1 MQAMED
7 LELLREYGARGS
19 EAAFTKLVSR
29 RVGFVYSAAL
39 RQVRDPHLAEEITQ
53 GVFILLARKAGGL
66 PAQTLL
72 AGWLFRTTRFLA
84 LAQIR
89 AAAKRRQREIEAQ
102 MQSEP
107 DSNAVDDF
115 WERLSPLLD
124 EVMAQLGEKD
134 RQAVLLRFF
143 ENKSFLEVGARLG
156 MSENT
161 AGKRVARA
169 LEKLRQGFLKR
180 GVAATTVVIAAAIS
194 AHSVQAA
201 PAALAN
207 TTAAVAIGKGAATA
221 GSTVSLLQ
229 GAAKLMAWTKAK
241 TALAVSTC
249 VLVAGTTAILIPH
262 LQARQLRTIQ
272 DEWSVLSGANA
283 KWSFDGGHI
292 QAQTIAGESILA
304 SRQAYGD
311 VTFSALAGSQDH
323 EASFAI
329 RMQDAANGYFIVF
342 APANTRVNPN
352 GYIRLSR
359 RVSGSETTLADYKKQ
374 KVLGVGHSATIKV
387 LAKGPSIEV
396 FLNGDRVI
404 QAQDTTFASGRIGL
418 RIFGFSSSYPCN
430 STFSNVRFD

>member
-7 LELLREYGARGS
+7 LDLLREYAARGS
-19 EAAFTKLVSR
+19 EAAFSELVSR

-53 GVFILLARKAGGL
+53 GVFILLASKAGGL

-72 AGWLFRTTRFLA
+72 TGWLFRTTRFMA
-84 LAQIR
+84 LVQLR
-89 AAAKRRQREIEAQ
+89 NAARRRQRELEAH

-107 DSNAVDDF
+107 DSNSVDDF

-180 GVAATTVVIAAAIS
+180 GVAATTVVIASALS

-201 PAALAN
+201 PAALAT
-207 TTAAVAIGKGAATA
+207 TTAAAAIGKGAAAA

-229 GAAKLMAWTKAK
+229 GLMAWTKAK

-249 VLVAGTTAILIPH
+249 VLVAGTTVILI
-262 LQARQLRTIQ
+262 
-272 DEWSVLSGANA
+272 
-283 KWSFDGGHI
+283 
-292 QAQTIAGESILA
+292 
-304 SRQAYGD
+304 
-311 VTFSALAGSQDH
+311 
-323 EASFAI
+323 
-329 RMQDAANGYFIVF
+329 
-342 APANTRVNPN
+342 
-352 GYIRLSR
+352 
-359 RVSGSETTLADYKKQ
+359 
-374 KVLGVGHSATIKV
+374 
-387 LAKGPSIEV
+387 
-396 FLNGDRVI
+396 
-404 QAQDTTFASGRIGL
+404 
-418 RIFGFSSSYPCN
+418 
-430 STFSNVRFD
+430 